1 MPQPVSMNTPP
12 MSSHASLDSDAQSD
26 VPLAVRFS
34 PAIVVVAT
42 NPTDTETI
50 STIAQPG
57 SETRDHGT
65 AGGSMAEEGD
75 RTSTG
80 KEGGRQGKLQELG
93 NGLVLL
99 CKN

>member
-1 MPQPVSMNTPP
+1 MNTPP

-65 AGGSMAEEGD
+65 AGEGGGSMAEEGD
-75 RTSTG
+75 RTSPG
-80 KEGGRQGKLQELG
+80 KEGGRQGRLQELG

-99 CKN
+99 CRN